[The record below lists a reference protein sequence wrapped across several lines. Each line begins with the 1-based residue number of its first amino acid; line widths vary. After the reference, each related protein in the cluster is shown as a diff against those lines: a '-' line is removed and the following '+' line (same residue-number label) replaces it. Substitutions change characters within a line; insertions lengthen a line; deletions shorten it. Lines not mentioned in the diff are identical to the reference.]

1 MNLNTE
7 SLINTANF
15 VKELSSN
22 QISQITLDLA
32 EAIKVATNQLLA
44 AIQVDIANNL
54 NQPETN
60 LTIEDINQL
69 VFELREISNLPS
81 SLDDLNTSFTLIDHE
96 TTSRQHIIGF
106 YNMNNLNLLI
116 DAIGISLIKGLSL
129 IIFVNPQIQQLSRV
143 LQTII
148 NQTLAKYNIEQHFIN
163 LISLDQVQ
171 NYELKIDQ
179 LFAKQEDSSA
189 LDNLKVSIIY
199 I

>member
-1 MNLNTE
+1 MNLNAE

-32 EAIKVATNQLLA
+32 EAIKAATNQLLA

-96 TTSRQHIIGF
+96 TTSQQHIIGF

-116 DAIGISLIKGLSL
+116 DAVGISLIKGLSL
-129 IIFVNPQIQQLSRV
+129 IIFVNPQIQQLSQV

-163 LISLDQVQ
+163 LISLNQIQ